1 LKNIFHLGEVLMLEA
16 EVQARIISLYWN
28 EKKSIRKIAEIV
40 GVDRK
45 TVKRVIDRKKVI
57 LERQSATR
65 VSMLDPYREQ
75 IKEMLLK
82 DPTMASTTIMHRLR
96 EVGYMGGLSIIKIY
110 VRKIKMKSHKVR
122 EAFLR
127 LEFAPGECAQVDWGE
142 FGDPFGDGVK
152 IHCFVMVMCYSRMM
166 YLEFTRSERF
176 EDFIRCHENAFSF
189 FGGIP
194 KECWYDNLATA
205 VTDRYGGVVRFNPR
219 FFSYMGHHS
228 IAPHACNP
236 ARGNEKGRVENGI
249 KFIRSHFWSGRTFK
263 DFNDLCMQSILWRDQ
278 YLNLRDH
285 RVTKRIVTNLF
296 EAAEKSALGPIN
308 PLKFETDEVLTKVI
322 SPDFHFVFETNRY
335 SVPWTLVGLAVTIRI
350 NEKTLKIYYHEKYVA
365 GHERSYLKNKVFTNP
380 KHQEGLLAKKP
391 GAVSQDE
398 SRMAALKGLGDGVR
412 QYFVSLRASSRSLR
426 SEMNRLL
433 ALSTVYGVEA
443 LNAACFEMLKDGIIG
458 IEKLERYLRVE
469 KVMIKNPEPMKFTRE
484 KLNRVVPGTSLSSY
498 DELLITDDPIKTE
511 GEPDGS

>member
-1 LKNIFHLGEVLMLEA
+1 MLEA
-16 EVQARIISLYWN
+16 EIQARIFSLYWN
-28 EKKSIRKIAEIV
+28 EKKSIRKIAELV

-45 TVKRVIDRKKVI
+45 TVKRIIDRKQVI
-57 LERQSATR
+57 LDRRPASRA
-65 VSMLDPYREQ
+65 SLLGPYREQ
-75 IKEMLLK
+75 IQEMLAK

-96 EVGYMGGLSIIKIY
+96 DFGYMGGLSILKELVRDIKSKSP
-110 VRKIKMKSHKVR
+110 KIR

-127 LEFAPGECAQVDWGE
+127 LEFAPGECAQIDWGE

-152 IHCFVMVMCYSRMM
+152 VHCFVMVMCYSRMM

-176 EDFIRCHENAFSF
+176 EDFIRCHENAFSY

-194 KECWYDNLATA
+194 KECWYDNFATA

-263 DFNDLCMQSILWRDQ
+263 DFDDLCMQSILWRDQ
-278 YLNLRDH
+278 YLNLREH
-285 RVTKRIVTNLF
+285 RVTRRIVKNLF
-296 EAAEKSALGPIN
+296 EAAEKPALGPIN
-308 PLKFETDEVLTKVI
+308 TLKFETDEVLTKVI

-350 NEKTLKIYYHEKYVA
+350 NQKSVKVYYHEKYVA

-380 KHQEGLLAKKP
+380 KHQDGLLAKKP
-391 GAVSQDE
+391 GAVSHDE
-398 SRMAALKGLGDGVR
+398 SRVVALKNLGDGVR
-412 QYFVSLRASSRSLR
+412 QYFMSLRASSRSLR

-443 LNAACFEMLKDGIIG
+443 LNVACFEMLKDGIIG

-469 KVMIKNPEPMKFTRE
+469 NVAIKNPEPMKFNRE
-484 KLNRVVPGTSLSSY
+484 KLNRVIPGTSLSSY
-498 DELLITDDPIKTE
+498 DELLIKDDSTTNE
-511 GEPDGS
+511 GESDGN

>member
-1 LKNIFHLGEVLMLEA
+1 MLEA
-16 EVQARIISLYWN
+16 EVQARIFSLYWN
-28 EKKSIRKIAEIV
+28 EKKSVRKIAELV

-45 TVKRVIDRKKVI
+45 TVKRIIDRKKVI
-57 LERQSATR
+57 PEKRSASR
-65 VSMLDPYREQ
+65 VSLLDPFKDE

-82 DPTMASTTIMHRLR
+82 DPMMASATIMYRLR
-96 EVGYMGGLSIIKIY
+96 EKGYMGGLSIIKIH
-110 VRKIKMKSHKVR
+110 VRELRMRSHKVR

-152 IHCFVMVMCYSRMM
+152 IHCFVMVLCYSRMM

-176 EDFIRCHENAFSF
+176 EDFIRCHENAFKF

-205 VTDRYGGVVRFNPR
+205 VTDRYGGVVKFNPR

-263 DFNDLCMQSILWRDQ
+263 DFNDICLESILWRDQ
-278 YLNLRDH
+278 YLNLREH
-285 RVTKRIVTNLF
+285 RVTKRIVKNLF
-296 EAAEKSALGPIN
+296 ESEERPALGPIN
-308 PLKFETDEVLTKVI
+308 TLKFETDEVLTKVV

-335 SVPWTLVGLAVTIRI
+335 SVPWTLVGMAVTIRI
-350 NEKTLKIYYHEKYVA
+350 TEKTVKVYYLEKYVA

-380 KHQEGLLAKKP
+380 KHQAGLLAKKP

-398 SRMAALKGLGDGVR
+398 SRIVALKNLGDGVR
-412 QYFVSLRASSRSLR
+412 EYFKSLRASSRSLR
-426 SEMNRLL
+426 HEMNRLL
-433 ALSTVYGVEA
+433 ALSTVYGSEA
-443 LNAACFEMLKDGIIG
+443 LDRVCHEMLNDGIVG

-469 KVMIKNPEPMKFTRE
+469 KTQIMNPEPMKFSRE
-484 KLNRVVPGTSLSSY
+484 KLNRVISGTSLRSY
-498 DELLITDDPIKTE
+498 DDLLIKDESTKDE
-511 GEPDGS
+511 GDENGD

>member
-1 LKNIFHLGEVLMLEA
+1 MLEA
-16 EVQARIISLYWN
+16 EIQARIISLYWN
-28 EKKSIRKIAEIV
+28 EKRSVRKIAEIV

-57 LERQSATR
+57 LERQSVNR
-65 VSMLDPYREQ
+65 VSLLDPFREQ
-75 IKEMLLK
+75 IKEMLAK

-96 EVGYMGGLSIIKIY
+96 DVGYMGGLSILKIL
-110 VRKIKMKSHKVR
+110 VRDLKMKSLKVR

-152 IHCFVMVMCYSRMM
+152 THCFVMVMCYSRMM

-176 EDFIRCHENAFSF
+176 EDFIRCHENAFNF

-285 RVTKRIVTNLF
+285 RVTKRIVKNLF
-296 EAAEKSALGPIN
+296 EAAEVSALGPIN
-308 PLKFETDEVLTKVI
+308 TLKFETDEVLTKVI

-335 SVPWTLVGLAVTIRI
+335 SVPWTLVGIAVTIRI

-365 GHERSYLKNKVFTNP
+365 GHERSYFKNKVFTNP

-391 GAVSQDE
+391 GAVSHDE
-398 SRMAALKGLGDGVR
+398 SRMAVLKGLGDGVR

-443 LNAACFEMLKDGIIG
+443 LNTACFEMLKDGIIG

-469 KVMIKNPEPMKFTRE
+469 NVAIKNPEPMKFNRE

-498 DELLITDDPIKTE
+498 DELLIKDDPTKTE

>member
-1 LKNIFHLGEVLMLEA
+1 MLEA
-16 EVQARIISLYWN
+16 EIQARIFSLYWN
-28 EKKSIRKIAEIV
+28 EKKSVRKIAELV

-45 TVKRVIDRKKVI
+45 TVKRIIERKQVI
-57 LERQSATR
+57 LERQRTSR
-65 VSMLDPYREQ
+65 GSLLDPYREQ
-75 IKEMLLK
+75 IKEMLVK

-96 EVGYMGGLSIIKIY
+96 EFGYMGGLSILKEM
-110 VRKIKMKSHKVR
+110 VRETKNKSHKVR

-142 FGDPFGDGVK
+142 FGDPFGDGIK

-176 EDFIRCHENAFSF
+176 EDFIRCHENAFNYF
-189 FGGIP
+189 EGIP

-263 DFNDLCMQSILWRDQ
+263 DFNDLCLQSILWRDQ
-278 YLNLRDH
+278 YLNLREH
-285 RVTKRIVTNLF
+285 RVTKRIVKNLF
-296 EAAEKSALGPIN
+296 EAAEKPALGPIN
-308 PLKFETDEVLTKVI
+308 SLKFETDEVLTKVV

-391 GAVSQDE
+391 GAISQDE
-398 SRMAALKGLGDGVR
+398 SRMVALKKLGDGVR

-443 LNAACFEMLKDGIIG
+443 LNIACLEMLKDGIIG
-458 IEKLERYLRVE
+458 IEKLERYLRIENVA
-469 KVMIKNPEPMKFTRE
+469 IKNPEPMKFNRE
-484 KLNRVVPGTSLSSY
+484 KLNRVIPGASLSSY
-498 DELLITDDPIKTE
+498 DELLVKDDSTTNE
-511 GEPDGS
+511 GESDGD

>member
-1 LKNIFHLGEVLMLEA
+1 MLEA
-16 EVQARIISLYWN
+16 EIQARIFSLYWN
-28 EKKSIRKIAEIV
+28 EKKSIRKIAELV

-45 TVKRVIDRKKVI
+45 TVKRIIDRKQVI
-57 LERQSATR
+57 LDRRPASRA
-65 VSMLDPYREQ
+65 SLLGPYREQ
-75 IKEMLLK
+75 IQEMLVK

-96 EVGYMGGLSIIKIY
+96 EFGYMGGLSILKEMVREIKSKSP
-110 VRKIKMKSHKVR
+110 KIR

-127 LEFAPGECAQVDWGE
+127 LEFAPGECAQIDWGE
-142 FGDPFGDGVK
+142 FGDPFGDGIKV
-152 IHCFVMVMCYSRMM
+152 HCFVMVMCYSRMM

-176 EDFIRCHENAFSF
+176 EDFIRCHENAFSY

-263 DFNDLCMQSILWRDQ
+263 DFDDLCMQSILWRDQ
-278 YLNLRDH
+278 YLNLREH
-285 RVTKRIVTNLF
+285 RVTRRIVKNLF
-296 EAAEKSALGPIN
+296 EAAEKPALGPIN
-308 PLKFETDEVLTKVI
+308 TLKFETDEVLTKVI

-350 NEKTLKIYYHEKYVA
+350 NQKSVKVYYHEKYVA

-380 KHQEGLLAKKP
+380 KHQDGLLAKKP

-398 SRMAALKGLGDGVR
+398 SRVVALKNLGDGVR
-412 QYFVSLRASSRSLR
+412 QYFMSLRASSRSLR

-443 LNAACFEMLKDGIIG
+443 LNVACFEMLKDGIIG

-469 KVMIKNPEPMKFTRE
+469 NVAIKNPEPMKFNRE
-484 KLNRVVPGTSLSSY
+484 KLNRVIPGTSLSSY
-498 DELLITDDPIKTE
+498 DELLIKNDSTTNE
-511 GEPDGS
+511 GESDGD

>member
-1 LKNIFHLGEVLMLEA
+1 MLEA
-16 EVQARIISLYWN
+16 EIQAKIFSLYWN
-28 EKKSIRKIAEIV
+28 EKKSVRRIAEII

-45 TVKRVIDRKKVI
+45 TVKRVIERKKVI
-57 LERQSATR
+57 LERQAASR
-65 VSMLDPYREQ
+65 VSMLDPFKEQ
-75 IKEMLLK
+75 IKELLTK

-96 EVGYMGGLSIIKIY
+96 DNGYMGGQSTVRVFVREIKS
-110 VRKIKMKSHKVR
+110 KSVKVR

-142 FGDPFGDGVK
+142 FGDAFGDGIK

-176 EDFIRCHENAFSF
+176 EDFIRCHENAFNF
-189 FGGIP
+189 FAGIP

-263 DFNDLCMQSILWRDQ
+263 DFNDLCVQSILWRDQ
-278 YLNLRDH
+278 YLNCREH
-285 RVTKRIVTNLF
+285 RVTRRIVKNLF
-296 EAAEKSALGPIN
+296 DTAEKPALRPIN
-308 PLKFETDEVLTKVI
+308 TLKFETDEVLTKVI

-335 SVPWTLVGLAVTIRI
+335 SVPWTLVGIAVTIRI
-350 NEKTLKIYYHEKYVA
+350 NEKTLKVYYHEKYVA
-365 GHERSYLKNKVFTNP
+365 GHDRSYLKNKVFTNP
-380 KHQEGLLAKKP
+380 KHQDGLLAKKP

-398 SRMAALKGLGDGVR
+398 SRQVALKGLGDGVR

-443 LNAACFEMLKDGIIG
+443 LNVACFEMLKDGIIG

-469 KVMIKNPEPMKFTRE
+469 NVAIKNPEPMKFNRE
-484 KLNRVVPGTSLSSY
+484 KLNRVIP
-498 DELLITDDPIKTE
+498 ELLLVRMM
-511 GEPDGS
+511 SF

>member
-1 LKNIFHLGEVLMLEA
+1 MLEA
-16 EVQARIISLYWN
+16 EVQARIFSLYWN
-28 EKKSIRKIAEIV
+28 DKKSIRKIAELV

-45 TVKRVIDRKKVI
+45 TVKRVIDRKRVI
-57 LERQSATR
+57 LDRQAGSR
-65 VSMLDPYREQ
+65 GSLLDPFRDQ
-75 IKEMLLK
+75 IKELLLR
-82 DPTMASTTIMHRLR
+82 DPTMASTTMLHRLR
-96 EVGYMGGLSIIKIY
+96 ESGYMGGLSILKTF
-110 VRKIKMKSHKVR
+110 VRDLKMKSHKVR

-142 FGDPFGDGVK
+142 FGDPFKDGVK

-176 EDFIRCHENAFSF
+176 EDFIRCHENAFNF

-205 VTDRYGGVVRFNPR
+205 VTERYGGVVKFNPR

-263 DFNDLCMQSILWRDQ
+263 DFNNLCLQSILWRDQ
-278 YLNLRDH
+278 YLNLREH
-285 RVTKRIVTNLF
+285 RVTKRVVKKLF
-296 EAAEKSALGPIN
+296 EAEEKLVLGSIN
-308 PLKFETDEVLTKVI
+308 TLKFETDEVLTKVI

-335 SVPWTLVGLAVTIRI
+335 SVPWTLVGMAVTIRI
-350 NEKTLKIYYHEKYVA
+350 NEKSIKIYYLEKYVA

-380 KHQEGLLAKKP
+380 KHQEGLLARKP
-391 GAVSQDE
+391 GAAAHDE
-398 SRMAALKGLGDGVR
+398 SRIIALKNLGIGVR
-412 QYFVSLRASSRSLR
+412 QYFESLRASSRSLR

-433 ALSTVYGVEA
+433 ALSTVYGVDA
-443 LNAACFEMLKDGIIG
+443 LNIACKEMLDDGIIG

-469 KVMIKNPEPMKFTRE
+469 KVQMINPEPLKFNRE
-484 KLNRVVPGTSLSSY
+484 KLNRVIPGTSLRAY
-498 DELLITDDPIKTE
+498 DDLLVKDEPTTDE
-511 GEPDGS
+511 GEKNGN

>member
-1 LKNIFHLGEVLMLEA
+1 MLEA
-16 EVQARIISLYWN
+16 EIQARIFSLYWN
-28 EKKSIRKIAEIV
+28 EKKSIRRIAELV

-45 TVKRVIDRKKVI
+45 TVKRVIERKQVI
-57 LERQSATR
+57 LERQRASR
-65 VSMLDPYREQ
+65 SSLLDPYKEQ
-75 IKEMLLK
+75 IKEMLVK
-82 DPTMASTTIMHRLR
+82 DPSMASTTIMHRLR
-96 EVGYMGGLSIIKIY
+96 EFGYMGGLSILKEM
-110 VRKIKMKSHKVR
+110 VRETKSKSHKVR

-127 LEFAPGECAQVDWGE
+127 LEFAPGECAQVDWCE
-142 FGDPFGDGVK
+142 FGDPFGDGIK

-166 YLEFTRSERF
+166 YIEFTRSERF
-176 EDFIRCHENAFSF
+176 EDFIRCHENAFNYF
-189 FGGIP
+189 EGIP

-205 VTDRYGGVVRFNPR
+205 VTDRHGGVVRFNPR

-263 DFNDLCMQSILWRDQ
+263 DFNDLCLQSILWRDQ
-278 YLNLRDH
+278 FLNLREH
-285 RVTKRIVTNLF
+285 RVTRRIVKNLF
-296 EAAEKSALGPIN
+296 ESTEKPELGPIN
-308 PLKFETDEVLTKVI
+308 TLKFETDEVLTKVI

-350 NEKTLKIYYHEKYVA
+350 NEKTLKVYYHEKYVA

-380 KHQEGLLAKKP
+380 KHQYGLLAKKP

-398 SRMAALKGLGDGVR
+398 SRVVALKKLGDGVR
-412 QYFVSLRASSRSLR
+412 QYFLSLRASSRSLR

-433 ALSTVYGVEA
+433 ALSTVYGVEP
-443 LNAACFEMLKDGIIG
+443 LNIACLEMLKDGIIG

-469 KVMIKNPEPMKFTRE
+469 NVAIKNPEPMKFHRE
-484 KLNRVVPGTSLSSY
+484 KLNRVIPGASLSSY
-498 DELLITDDPIKTE
+498 DELLVKNDSTTNE
-511 GEPDGS
+511 GEPDGN

>member
-1 LKNIFHLGEVLMLEA
+1 MIDA
-16 EVQARIISLYWN
+16 EIQARVFSLFWN
-28 EKKSIRKIAEIV
+28 EKKSIRKIAEII

-45 TVKRVIDRKKVI
+45 TVKRIIDRKKVV
-57 LERQSATR
+57 LEKRAASR
-65 VSMLDPYREQ
+65 ISLLDPYKEQ
-75 IKEMLLK
+75 IKEMLVK
-82 DPTMASTTIMHRLR
+82 DPTMASTTILHRLR
-96 EVGYMGGLSIIKIY
+96 DAGYMGGLSILKGF
-110 VRKIKMKSHKVR
+110 VRTTKMKSHKVR

-142 FGDPFGDGVK
+142 FGDPFGDGIK

-176 EDFIRCHENAFSF
+176 EDFIRCHENAFGF
-189 FGGIP
+189 FEGIP

-278 YLNLRDH
+278 FLNLREH
-285 RVTKRIVTNLF
+285 RVTKRIVRNLF
-296 EAAEKSALGPIN
+296 EAEERSALGPIN
-308 PLKFETDEVLTKVI
+308 NLRFETDEVLTKVI

-335 SVPWTLVGLAVTIRI
+335 SVPWTLVGMAVTIRI
-350 NEKTLKIYYHEKYVA
+350 DAKTIKVYYYEKYVA
-365 GHERSYLKNKVFTNP
+365 GHERSYLKNKVYTNP
-380 KHQEGLLAKKP
+380 KHQDGLLARKP
-391 GAVSQDE
+391 GAMSQDA
-398 SRMAALKGLGDGVR
+398 SRIAALKNLGSGVR
-412 QYFVSLRASSRSLR
+412 DYFHSLRASSRSLR
-426 SEMNRLL
+426 TEMNRLL
-433 ALSTVYGVEA
+433 ALSTVYGVEN
-443 LNAACFEMLKDGIIG
+443 LNAACLEMLSDGIIG

-469 KVMIKNPEPMKFTRE
+469 RTEIKNPEPMKFTKE
-484 KLNRVVPGTSLSSY
+484 KLNRVIAGTSLRSY
-498 DELLITDDPIKTE
+498 DELLIKDESTKNE
-511 GEPDGS
+511 GESSGD

>member
-1 LKNIFHLGEVLMLEA
+1 MLEA
-16 EVQARIISLYWN
+16 EIQAKIFSLYWN
-28 EKKSIRKIAEIV
+28 EKKSVRRIAEII

-57 LERQSATR
+57 LERQASSR
-65 VSMLDPYREQ
+65 VSMLDPFKEQ
-75 IKEMLLK
+75 IKEMLTK

-96 EVGYMGGLSIIKIY
+96 DNGYMGGQSTVRVFVREIKS
-110 VRKIKMKSHKVR
+110 KSLKVR

-127 LEFAPGECAQVDWGE
+127 LEFAPAECAQVDWGE
-142 FGDPFGDGVK
+142 FGDAFGDGIK
-152 IHCFVMVMCYSRMM
+152 IHCFVMVMCFSRMM

-176 EDFIRCHENAFSF
+176 EDFIRCHENAFNF
-189 FGGIP
+189 FEGIP

-205 VTDRYGGVVRFNPR
+205 VTDRHGGVVRFNPR

-228 IAPHACNP
+228 IVPHACNP

-263 DFNDLCMQSILWRDQ
+263 DFNDLCVQSILWRDQ
-278 YLNLRDH
+278 YLNCREH
-285 RVTKRIVTNLF
+285 RVTRRIVKNLF
-296 EAAEKSALGPIN
+296 DSVEKPALGPIN
-308 PLKFETDEVLTKVI
+308 TLKFETDEVLTKVI

-350 NEKTLKIYYHEKYVA
+350 NEKTLKVYYHEKYVA
-365 GHERSYLKNKVFTNP
+365 GHDRSYLKNKVFTNP
-380 KHQEGLLAKKP
+380 KHQDGLLAKKP

-398 SRMAALKGLGDGVR
+398 SRQVALKGLGDGVR

-443 LNAACFEMLKDGIIG
+443 LNVACFEMLKDGIIG

-469 KVMIKNPEPMKFTRE
+469 NITIKNPEPMKFNRE
-484 KLNRVVPGTSLSSY
+484 KLNRVIPGATLSSY
-498 DELLITDDPIKTE
+498 DELLIKDDSTTNE
-511 GEPDGS
+511 GESDGN